1 MKKIVV
7 IALLATVLCGCSKEP
22 YTLLSGLELP
32 GSITGTEWNSIG
44 ITSGEWVETT
54 TYDYSAGSNRWV
66 EKTGHSDG
74 YSINH
79 YLFKE
84 DGSVTRVNHNDYGA
98 PITFNENWT
107 FSATSSVLKIGSLSY
122 KVVGA
127 EEDTIYLLLPYKKD
141 RIQTLKRN

>member
-1 MKKIVV
+1 MKKIAV
-7 IALLATVLCGCSKEP
+7 IALFATILCGCSKEP

-32 GSITGTEWNSIG
+32 GSVTGAEWNSIG

-66 EKTGHSDG
+66 EKTGHLDG

-127 EEDTIYLLLPYKKD
+127 EEDTLYLLLLDNKD
-141 RIQTLKRN
+141 RMQAVKRI

>member
-7 IALLATVLCGCSKEP
+7 IALLATILCGCSKEP

-44 ITSGEWVETT
+44 ITNGEWVETA

-98 PITFNENWT
+98 PITFTENWQ
-107 FSATSSVLKIGSLSY
+107 FNSSSSVLKIGSSSY

-127 EEDTIYLLLPYKKD
+127 EEDTLYLLLLEDKD
-141 RIQTLKRN
+141 RMLAVKRI

>member
-1 MKKIVV
+1 MKKIAV
-7 IALLATVLCGCSKEP
+7 IALFATILCGCSKEP

-32 GSITGTEWNSIG
+32 GSVTGTEWNSIG

-66 EKTGHSDG
+66 EKTGHLDG

-84 DGSVTRVNHNDYGA
+84 DGSVTRVNHNDAGD
-98 PITFNENWT
+98 PITINEKWDFN
-107 FSATSSVLKIGSLSY
+107 AVSSILKIGSTSY

-127 EEDTIYLLLPYKKD
+127 EDNTLYLLLLNDKD
-141 RIQTLKRN
+141 RMRAAKRL